1 VRALR
6 PGVRLLSTLPD
17 GEVVTTAYIFGC
29 QRWETQCGEHGAVW
43 HYSASEAEA
52 YHRGYVYGEGVDVQ
66 IIDDHAASDD
76 DAIADRLAQLA
87 ARLYA
92 LASQPRCTEAELAD
106 VAGGLADL
114 RTVLSLRGAE

>member
-1 VRALR
+1 MSVLR
-6 PGVRLLSTLPD
+6 PGVRLVSTLPN
-17 GEVVTTAYIFGC
+17 GEVVSTAYVFGC
-29 QRWETQCGEHGAVW
+29 NRWETRSGEHEQW

-52 YHRGYVYGEGVDVQ
+52 YHRGYVYGDGVDVQ
-66 IIDDHAASDD
+66 VIDDHATEDD